1 MHRYIH
7 VYYFLL
13 FMCPNLSPTL
23 FILYAQSALRLRPC
37 ASALLT
43 HAQVY
48 YPFPFPPTDEAAKED
63 SSNEADFTW
72 AVCVDVCPPGRGRN
86 KVMIALRI
94 GVSTIFQK
102 VAVEF

>member
-1 MHRYIH
+1 
-7 VYYFLL
+7 
-13 FMCPNLSPTL
+13 MCPNLSPTL

-72 AVCVDVCPPGRGRN
+72 AVCVDVCPNQVGEEI
-86 KVMIALRI
+86 K
-94 GVSTIFQK
+94 
-102 VAVEF
+102 